1 MRNMQKIEQFVDERQ
16 MTWCIHCTRPLA
28 GLETNEDHV
37 PSKSLLAK
45 TRQHHLPIVTICREC
60 NTGFSMDEQY
70 AVTFLS
76 RIIAGSTEPGKQHNA
91 SAQRA
96 LAGTAPLP
104 ARTHPTR
111 TKNGKT
117 ESRE

>member
-45 TRQHHLPIVTICREC
+45 PRPHHLPIVTICREC
-60 NTGFSMDEQY
+60 NTGFSLDEQY
-70 AVTFLS
+70 AVNFLS
-76 RIIAGSTEPGKQHNA
+76 CF
-91 SAQRA
+91 
-96 LAGTAPLP
+96 P
-104 ARTHPTR
+104 ARSPAPSNTPQPTPSLALPQHPPP
-111 TKNGKT
+111 
-117 ESRE
+117 

>member
-45 TRQHHLPIVTICREC
+45 PRQHHLPIVTICREC
-60 NTGFSMDEQY
+60 NTGFSLDEQY
-70 AVTFLS
+70 ADTFLS
-76 RIIAGSTEPGKQHNA
+76 CVLAGSPDPEKQPNP
-91 SAQRA
+91 SA
-96 LAGTAPLP
+96 TPPP
-104 ARTHPTR
+104 AATPTLQ
-111 TKNGKT
+111 NI
-117 ESRE
+117 